1 MSVKGFK
8 TLALAGVALLGLS
21 LCLPAGAGAAGVQK
35 ISLASFKAGSGWY
48 VMAQTMAKMI
58 KGTLPA
64 GSQVDVLPYSG
75 GVGNP
80 MLLAKGKADVA
91 LGFPVETGLAI
102 KGEAPYKKAN
112 QELKVLVANL
122 DTYWYVFAVRADTPI
137 KSFAEL
143 KAKKYPLRLAVMPRG
158 SSGEWDTR
166 KVLGAYGITFDDIV
180 SWGGKVNYV
189 SFPTAVEMMKD
200 GQADAFGQVCTP
212 GHPSWMQLATMAKLR
227 FMPIDKGVAEKFSK
241 DYGFRPAVL
250 PKGTFPG
257 VTSDVPVLGF
267 ATLLMT
273 TSKMSDETAYN
284 ITKTICTGKQ
294 ELEMAYKGAR
304 AFDPKKAADVPLPL
318 HPGAAKYYREAG
330 VLK

>member
-1 MSVKGFK
+1 MRKMGFK
-8 TLALAGVALLGLS
+8 ALALAGVALLSLS
-21 LCLPAGAGAAGVQK
+21 LSAGAGAAQAEK
-35 ISLASFKAGSGWY
+35 LSLASFKAGSGWY
-48 VMAQTMAKMI
+48 VMAQTMGKLVRGA
-58 KGTLPA
+58 LPP

-80 MLLAKGKADVA
+80 MLLTKGKADMA
-91 LGFPVETGLAI
+91 LAFPVETGLAI
-102 KGEAPYKKAN
+102 KGEAPYKQKSP
-112 QELKVLVANL
+112 ELKVLVANL
-122 DTYWYVFAVRADTPI
+122 DTYWYVFAVRADAPI
-137 KSFAEL
+137 KSLEEI
-143 KAKKYPLRLAVMPRG
+143 KAKKYPLRLAVMPKG

-180 SWGGKVNYV
+180 SWGGKVTYV

-227 FMPIDKGVAEKFSK
+227 FMPISREVADKFSK
-241 DYGFRPAVL
+241 EYGFRPSVL

-257 VTSDVPVLGF
+257 VDRDVPVLGF
-267 ATLLMT
+267 ATLLLA
-273 TSKMSDETAYN
+273 TSKMSDDLAYK
-284 ITKTICTGKQ
+284 ITKAICTGKE
-294 ELEMAYKGAR
+294 ELVMAYKGAK
-304 AFDPKKAADVPLPL
+304 AFDPKKAAQVPLPL